1 MVKGI
6 QVLGVLVSLYLIGQT
21 LMQYRKKNYRA
32 RRAAF
37 WLSLWI
43 LIGVLF
49 AFPSLTILVLPIL
62 TTQDAMMTTWVIGL
76 IVGYVLIYQIYQRVV
91 MVERKFTELVQNI
104 AIHNYLEEV
113 KSNPGD
119 KKDEQ

>member
-6 QVLGVLVSLYLIGQT
+6 QVLGVLVSVYLIGQT
-21 LMQYRKKNYRA
+21 LMQYRKKNYGA

-37 WLSLWI
+37 WLSLWV

-76 IVGYVLIYQIYQRVV
+76 IVVFVLVFHAYQQVTC
-91 MVERKFTELVQNI
+91 VERKLTELVQNL
-104 AIHNYLEEV
+104 AIRDYIKEV
-113 KSNPGD
+113 NSSGRD
-119 KKDEQ
+119 DE